1 VSTNPPFSPNR
12 ELEVLLLFLAQVER
26 IILLGSDVMR
36 MVSMRA
42 IFRIDPNFKQHKNEK
57 FLHRLEHTL

>member
-1 VSTNPPFSPNR
+1 M
-12 ELEVLLLFLAQVER
+12 LLAQVER